1 MESAPNRAAGRP
13 RSEASRNAILD
24 AAYWQVMERGYGAV
38 TADSIAKAAAAGK
51 QTLYRWWPSK
61 AAVILDA
68 LAEKG
73 RARIDRPMEAA
84 IKGGDLLGYLR
95 SLIPAMVAVGPV
107 LRHLMAEAQFD
118 PKLRAM
124 LKERL
129 IEPRRE
135 PLRQVLAARVA
146 DAHKREALVAA
157 IFGALWYRLMLDE
170 PVDEALAVELAS
182 LAPRST

>member
-1 MESAPNRAAGRP
+1 
-13 RSEASRNAILD
+13 
-24 AAYWQVMERGYGAV
+24 
-38 TADSIAKAAAAGK
+38 
-51 QTLYRWWPSK
+51 
-61 AAVILDA
+61 
-68 LAEKG
+68 
-73 RARIDRPMEAA
+73 
-84 IKGGDLLGYLR
+84 
-95 SLIPAMVAVGPV
+95 
-107 LRHLMAEAQFD
+107 LMAEAQFD
-118 PKLRAM
+118 PMLRALLM
-124 LKERL
+124 ERL